1 MTKARR
7 ARSVDGPHAASAGTS
22 MGPMLSRDRRV
33 RAKLA
38 SRDGPTNAGY
48 VPAMTCQR
56 CGVKMQ
62 ETRGTHHKQKKWRC
76 PSCGRARMEKVTLKG
91 RPKERAPR
99 DD

>member
-1 MTKARR
+1 MW
-7 ARSVDGPHAASAGTS
+7 AG
-22 MGPMLSRDRRV
+22 V
-33 RAKLA
+33 E
-38 SRDGPTNAGY
+38 
-48 VPAMTCQR
+48 VTCLR
-56 CGVKMQ
+56 CRVKME